1 MKPLFAI
8 DLTENKKNQEQ
19 NGEEFLVQAPS
30 SLLAG
35 KLESANDSV
44 QETIQRSR
52 LPLAL
57 QILRSL
63 CGGFA
68 ALLIAILVCAVV
80 RDGWAA
86 AYALSAWAFWCVGGC
101 ALVWIVLLAAG
112 KKREREAL
120 LDGDAEDRLSVLSSS
135 VESIYAELGVPETA
149 KEVDVLLFR
158 YRVKKGEPRPLPRNA
173 LNPVQYAIRAPK
185 TYLEDDCLVLTWLEG
200 KYAFPRSAMKA
211 IRTVRRRITF
221 AGWCKD
227 LPPFDKSF
235 KPFLAG
241 LDQNGFVRCKW
252 YHILE
257 IEARGETWGLYFPN
271 YELQTVEELTGLKAD
286 E

>member
-57 QILRSL
+57 QILRIL

-80 RDGWAA
+80 R
-86 AYALSAWAFWCVGGC
+86 
-101 ALVWIVLLAAG
+101 
-112 KKREREAL
+112 R
-120 LDGDAEDRLSVLSSS
+120 
-135 VESIYAELGVPETA
+135 
-149 KEVDVLLFR
+149 
-158 YRVKKGEPRPLPRNA
+158 
-173 LNPVQYAIRAPK
+173 
-185 TYLEDDCLVLTWLEG
+185 
-200 KYAFPRSAMKA
+200 
-211 IRTVRRRITF
+211 RT
-221 AGWCKD
+221 
-227 LPPFDKSF
+227 P
-235 KPFLAG
+235 
-241 LDQNGFVRCKW
+241 
-252 YHILE
+252 
-257 IEARGETWGLYFPN
+257 
-271 YELQTVEELTGLKAD
+271 
-286 E
+286 

>member
-1 MKPLFAI
+1 M
-8 DLTENKKNQEQ
+8 
-19 NGEEFLVQAPS
+19 
-30 SLLAG
+30 
-35 KLESANDSV
+35 
-44 QETIQRSR
+44 
-52 LPLAL
+52 
-57 QILRSL
+57 
-63 CGGFA
+63 
-68 ALLIAILVCAVV
+68 
-80 RDGWAA
+80 
-86 AYALSAWAFWCVGGC
+86 
-101 ALVWIVLLAAG
+101 WIVLLAAG

-227 LPPFDKSF
+227 LPPTDKSF